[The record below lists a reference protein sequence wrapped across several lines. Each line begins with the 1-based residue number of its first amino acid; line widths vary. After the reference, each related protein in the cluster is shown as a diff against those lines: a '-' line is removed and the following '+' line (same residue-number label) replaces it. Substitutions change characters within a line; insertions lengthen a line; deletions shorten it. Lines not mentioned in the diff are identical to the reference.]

1 MISVRVP
8 ATSANMGP
16 GFDSL
21 GIALKLYNEYE
32 FAEMNNGVVFEGV
45 EEEFANKDNII
56 LKAMEKTFNRYKY
69 NYSGLLIRVV
79 KQQIPISR
87 GLGSSSSCIVAGIVG
102 AMKLMGLAIDKN
114 EVFEIAVGIEGH
126 PDNVSPA
133 IFGGMTVS
141 IMEQNKPIHDCI
153 NVRPEIKFIALIPR
167 FRLSTAKARAVLP
180 EKLSLGDAVFNVGR
194 TALLVSAFTNGRYEL
209 LKYASQDKIH
219 QNYRSCLID
228 GFAEIYKASL
238 DQGALAC
245 YLSGAGPTIMAIV
258 EQENEAF
265 KDRINDFIKEN
276 NYEYDVLELEIDL
289 KGVSIL

>member
-114 EVFEIAVGIEGH
+114 EVFEIAVEIEGH

-141 IMEQNKPIHDCI
+141 IMEQNRPIYNCI
-153 NVRPEIKFIALIPR
+153 NVQPEIKFIALIPR
-167 FRLSTAKARAVLP
+167 FRLSTAKAREVLP
-180 EKLSLGDAVFNVGR
+180 EKLPLGDAVFNVGR

-245 YLSGAGPTIMAIV
+245 YLSGAGPTIMAIA